1 MTMQDPIADMITR
14 IRNAQRAHHVEVAMP
29 SSKLKVAI
37 ANLLES
43 EGYIEGLSVTDEVKP
58 ILTVKLK
65 YFKEKPVIDLLQKIS
80 TPGLRNY
87 RGSDE
92 LPQVKGG
99 FGVAVVSTS
108 KGIMTDRQAKKLG
121 LGGEVLFFVA

>member
-14 IRNAQRAHHVEVAMP
+14 IRNAQRAHHVEVSMP

-65 YFKEKPVIDLLQKIS
+65 YFKEKPVIELLQKVS

-87 RGSDE
+87 RGSDD